1 MGLSPSLLRINV
13 NREVGTSKSYLIAIL
28 STTLY
33 NIVRANSKPML
44 LARAAPTR
52 VATFNINGRTIYDL
66 LRLLVNRPF
75 KELPTASLT
84 PL

>member
-1 MGLSPSLLRINV
+1 MGLSPSPLQINIDG
-13 NREVGTSKSYLIAIL
+13 EAETSKLYLITIL

-33 NIVRANSKPML
+33 NIVRANSKSSL

-52 VATFNINGRTIYDL
+52 VATFSINGRTIYDL
-66 LRLLVNRPF
+66 LRLPVNYPF
-75 KELPTASLT
+75 KKLPTTSLT

>member
-1 MGLSPSLLRINV
+1 MGLSPPPLQINI
-13 NREVGTSKSYLIAIL
+13 NREAGTGKSYLITIL

-33 NIVRANSKPML
+33 NIVRTNSKLIL

-52 VATFNINGRTIYDL
+52 VATFNINGRTIYNL
-66 LRLLVNRPF
+66 LRLLVSYPF
-75 KELPTASLT
+75 KKLPTTSLT